1 MDDGSKKTKAEA
13 TAKEAPAKKGAAK
26 QARAKKETKAKVK
39 ESRAKREPIVDACV
53 FAFRLSTTDR
63 DLIHRAAG
71 SGKATRFVRGAALA
85 AANGDTK
92 AFEELIGQAKV
103 NLK

>member
-1 MDDGSKKTKAEA
+1 MDDGSKKTTKAEGA
-13 TAKEAPAKKGAAK
+13 TAPVKAKKAPKAA
-26 QARAKKETKAKVK
+26 RPKKTAKVK
-39 ESRAKREPIVDACV
+39 EAKPKREPIQDACV
-53 FAFRLSTTDR
+53 FAFRLSTADR

-92 AFEELIGQAKV
+92 AFDDLVGQAKA